1 MHSKSHK
8 IEIMINHK
16 ADEIINELL
25 QSRTSRYQIGLETLM
40 KGSKFLFNCV
50 SLLCYKCH
58 KINPNCGGSYID
70 SPGWI
75 KQK

>member
-1 MHSKSHK
+1 
-8 IEIMINHK
+8 MINHK

-25 QSRTSRYQIGLETLM
+25 QSRTSRYQIGLGTLM
-40 KGSKFLFNCV
+40 KVSKFLFNCV

-75 KQK
+75 KKK